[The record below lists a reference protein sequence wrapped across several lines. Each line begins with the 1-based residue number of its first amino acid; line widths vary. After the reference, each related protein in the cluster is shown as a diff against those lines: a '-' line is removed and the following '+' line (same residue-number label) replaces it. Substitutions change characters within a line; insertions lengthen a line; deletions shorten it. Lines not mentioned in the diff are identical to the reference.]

1 MILDGRANDRGRERK
16 REKKRRRTGEQD
28 SEIVRVSVSCKN
40 NMTERH
46 QQASKAAKKMLAR
59 RKPEKLRHKTA
70 AKMQ

>member
-1 MILDGRANDRGRERK
+1 MLILDGRANDRGRARK
-16 REKKRRRTGEQD
+16 RKRTGEQD

>member
-1 MILDGRANDRGRERK
+1 MLILDGRANDRGRARK
-16 REKKRRRTGEQD
+16 RERTGEQD
-28 SEIVRVSVSCKN
+28 SKIVRVSVSCKN

-46 QQASKAAKKMLAR
+46 QQASKPAKKMLVR

>member
-1 MILDGRANDRGRERK
+1 MILDGRANDRGRARK
-16 REKKRRRTGEQD
+16 RKRTGEQD

>member
-1 MILDGRANDRGRERK
+1 MLILDGRANDRGREN
-16 REKKRRRTGEQD
+16 EKGRSGEQD

-46 QQASKAAKKMLAR
+46 QQASKAAKKMLVR

>member
-1 MILDGRANDRGRERK
+1 MLILDGRANDRGRARK
-16 REKKRRRTGEQD
+16 RKRTGEQD

-70 AKMQ
+70 AEMQ

>member
-1 MILDGRANDRGRERK
+1 MILDGRANDRGRARK
-16 REKKRRRTGEQD
+16 RERTGEQD

-70 AKMQ
+70 AEMQ

>member
-1 MILDGRANDRGRERK
+1 MILDGRANDRGRARK
-16 REKKRRRTGEQD
+16 RERTGKQD

-70 AKMQ
+70 AEMQ